1 MPRVHPTSLQMHSGS
16 TLHQYFHLFI
26 SAAAPRRRHFSQ
38 PLGLASLQETT
49 STTFL
54 EPFGERQ
61 DSMVARFSRHTI
73 GCGKHTT
80 TPLHRTT
87 SLQRRPHL
95 RRLGRLPPA
104 THVKWINIPSLVD
117 KATRPIPPPATRATS
132 TTPETVHI
140 NACHTGPQGNITA
153 ILQQGRLLPSILHFD
168 ANPGFFAQAT
178 RITHQSLHDNY
189 EQARILH
196 NTWKLAKNVHSIM
209 VHLLAWGRGT
219 KFTSGGEAHAMQL
232 LQQGHGAVFH
242 SNARCW
248 VIHPHNAIVKGL
260 AWSINA
266 TPPDL

>member
-1 MPRVHPTSLQMHSGS
+1 MKWNDS
-16 TLHQYFHLFI
+16 TNTYDT
-26 SAAAPRRRHFSQ
+26 FSY
-38 PLGLASLQETT
+38 
-49 STTFL
+49 
-54 EPFGERQ
+54 
-61 DSMVARFSRHTI
+61 H
-73 GCGKHTT
+73 C
-80 TPLHRTT
+80 
-87 SLQRRPHL
+87 
-95 RRLGRLPPA
+95 
-104 THVKWINIPSLVD
+104 INIPSLVD

-196 NTWKLAKNVHSIM
+196 NAWKLAKNVHSIM

-266 TPPDL
+266 TPPDLSDSTTYHQPTFFNLTATFQLLREAYLYVSHHLPNPAPQNLSFDFCQTNMIQRFPSPCTSLTFSTERQCLMLLFAFNLHA

>member
-1 MPRVHPTSLQMHSGS
+1 MSQADCPNIPALRRPRPPWKL
-16 TLHQYFHLFI
+16 
-26 SAAAPRRRHFSQ
+26 P
-38 PLGLASLQETT
+38 
-49 STTFL
+49 
-54 EPFGERQ
+54 
-61 DSMVARFSRHTI
+61 
-73 GCGKHTT
+73 
-80 TPLHRTT
+80 PLHFWNLSEKDKIVWWLDFHATQLAAENT
-87 SLQRRPHL
+87 PQHL
-95 RRLGRLPPA
+95 YIAQLLSDIGLTFEDLADFRQL
-104 THVKWINIPSLVD
+104 THVKWNDSTNTYDTFSYHCINIPSLVD

>member
-1 MPRVHPTSLQMHSGS
+1 M
-16 TLHQYFHLFI
+16 
-26 SAAAPRRRHFSQ
+26 SQ
-38 PLGLASLQETT
+38 ADFPNIPAL
-49 STTFL
+49 
-54 EPFGERQ
+54 
-61 DSMVARFSRHTI
+61 
-73 GCGKHTT
+73 
-80 TPLHRTT
+80 
-87 SLQRRPHL
+87 RRPHPPWK
-95 RRLGRLPPA
+95 LPPPHFWSLSEQDKIVWWLDFHA
-104 THVKWINIPSLVD
+104 TQLAAENTPQHLYIAQLLSDIGLTFEDLADFRQLTHVKWNDSTNTYDTFSYHCINIPSLVD

-178 RITHQSLHDNY
+178 RMTHQSLHDNY